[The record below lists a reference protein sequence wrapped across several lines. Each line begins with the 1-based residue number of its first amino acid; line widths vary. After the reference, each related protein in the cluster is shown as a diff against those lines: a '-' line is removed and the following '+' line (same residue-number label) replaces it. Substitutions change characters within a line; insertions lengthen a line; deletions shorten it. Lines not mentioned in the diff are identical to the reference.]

1 MPPIHDKFR
10 LARKIHA
17 VYQQAASRLIAQQ
30 QDDWSH
36 LEYRFDLA
44 KQQRQ
49 LIEKARSH
57 GWQLAANQQQD
68 QFCAVLRT
76 LAQSL
81 ESMQEKMLLPPQ
93 PIPSLKDLLDEL
105 NNLDKEFDDV
115 VFEKNP
121 YFDVRTEPIR
131 LEETELGRF
140 AIRWHWPRMANGV
153 HSDCFD

>member
-57 GWQLAANQQQD
+57 GWYLAANQQQD

-81 ESMQEKMLLPPQ
+81 ESMQEKMGSP
-93 PIPSLKDLLDEL
+93 
-105 NNLDKEFDDV
+105 
-115 VFEKNP
+115 VF
-121 YFDVRTEPIR
+121 RCTTGQIG
-131 LEETELGRF
+131 LGF
-140 AIRWHWPRMANGV
+140 G
-153 HSDCFD
+153 